1 MMDAHAR
8 QEEGAVGAAAQ
19 PAASPVLETRGLCR
33 NFGALAVTRDVSLSL
48 AAGARHA
55 LIGPNGAGKSTFV
68 NLLSGRLREDAGDI
82 YLAGERINA
91 LPGYE
96 RVRRGLVRT
105 FQVNSLFAELTPLDA
120 VVLALCQVHGR
131 AMSFLNV
138 TDVHAQAVDEAADI
152 LERVGLLAQAHE
164 ITRYMAYGHQR
175 LLEIALALACRPKVL
190 LLDEPA
196 AGVPAAES
204 RRLFEALDELPQD
217 LAILLIEHDMKL
229 VFRFAKRIS
238 VLAEGALLAE
248 GTPEEIAKDPRV
260 RATYLGSGHV

>member
-1 MMDAHAR
+1 MM
-8 QEEGAVGAAAQ
+8 
-19 PAASPVLETRGLCR
+19 LETRGLCR
-33 NFGALAVTRDVSLSL
+33 SFGALAVTRNVSLSL
-48 AAGARHA
+48 GRGARHA
-55 LIGPNGAGKSTFV
+55 LIGPNGAGKSTLV
-68 NLLSGRLREDAGDI
+68 NLLAGLLREDSGEI
-82 YLAGERINA
+82 YLEGERING
-91 LPGYE
+91 LPVHE

-105 FQVNSLFAELTPLDA
+105 FQVNSLFSELTPLDA
-120 VVLALCQVHGR
+120 VALALCQAQGR
-131 AMSFLNV
+131 ALSFVNARR
-138 TDVHAQAVDEAADI
+138 VHAEAVDEAASI
-152 LERVGLLAQAHE
+152 LEQVGLLDQAHAV
-164 ITRYMAYGHQR
+164 TRHMAYGHQR

-204 RRLFEALDELPQD
+204 RRLFNALDELPET

-248 GTPEEIAKDPRV
+248 GTPEEIANDPRV